1 MMHFAQPS
9 ILYLLWAVVPLA
21 PVLFWMAGRRD
32 AALRRFASDQLL
44 PELTPGLNR
53 KRLFGKNILL
63 VGVFIFSVLALARP
77 QWGFEWQEVKRRGQ
91 DILLVVDTSKSML
104 TADVK
109 PNRLERTKL
118 AIKDLLK
125 KLKGDRVGLI
135 AFAGDAFMVC
145 PLTVDYAGFML
156 SLNDLDT
163 RTVGR
168 GGTNL
173 SLAIKE
179 AIRASLPEQGG
190 DAARDDYK
198 AVILITDGDDLEGD
212 AMAAARE
219 AKDKGIRIY
228 SIGIGT
234 PEGELIQFVNERG
247 ETEFLKDSAGNFV
260 KSRLNENLLRQIALA
275 TGGVYARSS
284 GAEFGL
290 DFIYEH
296 ELSKLPIGSL
306 WEEKR
311 DIEQKMKKHY
321 QERFQI
327 PLAVAFIL
335 LLMETCFPTRKIRS
349 VA

>member
-1 MMHFAQPS
+1 MHFAQPS
-9 ILYLLWAVVPLA
+9 MLHLLWAVVA
-21 PVLFWMAGRRD
+21 VAAVLRWLTRRRE
-32 AALRRFASDQLL
+32 AILRRFAAGSLL
-44 PELTPGLNR
+44 MEIVPQRDLR
-53 KRLFGKNILL
+53 RLLWKDILMVTVL
-63 VGVFIFSVLALARP
+63 FFSVLTLARP
-77 QWGFEWQEVKRRGQ
+77 QWGFGWQEVKRRGL
-91 DILLVVDTSKSML
+91 DILMVVDTSKSML
-104 TADVK
+104 TSDVK

-118 AIKDLLK
+118 AIQDLLK

-145 PLTVDYAGFML
+145 PLTADYAGFML

-168 GGTNL
+168 GGTNIGR
-173 SLAIKE
+173 AIEE
-179 AIRASLPEQGG
+179 AIRGY
-190 DAARDDYK
+190 DATRNDYK

-212 AMAAARE
+212 ALAAARE

-260 KSRLNENLLRQIALA
+260 KSRLNENLLQQIALT

-290 DFIYEH
+290 DFIYEN
-296 ELSKLPIGSL
+296 ELSRL
-306 WEEKR
+306 EKH

-321 QERFQI
+321 HERFQI

-335 LLMETCFPTRKIRS
+335 LLIETCLPTRKTRS
-349 VA
+349 VV

>member
-1 MMHFAQPS
+1 MHFAQPS

-21 PVLFWMAGRRD
+21 LVLFWIARRRGK
-32 AALRRFASDQLL
+32 LLERFVEHPLL
-44 PELTPGLNR
+44 ADVAPGMDPG
-53 KRLFGKNILL
+53 RLFWKNIFLA
-63 VGVFIFSVLALARP
+63 GVFVFSVLALARP
-77 QWGFEWQEVKRRGQ
+77 QWGFQWQEVKRRGL
-91 DILLVVDTSKSML
+91 DILMVVDTSRSML

-118 AIKDLLK
+118 AIQDLLK

-156 SLNDLDT
+156 SLNDLDV

-173 SLAIKE
+173 SRAIE
-179 AIRASLPEQGG
+179 ESLRGY
-190 DAARDDYK
+190 DAARNDYK
-198 AVILITDGDDLEGD
+198 AIILITDGDDLEGD
-212 AMAAARE
+212 ALAAARR
-219 AKDKGIRIY
+219 AKDKGVRIY
-228 SIGIGT
+228 CIGIGT

-247 ETEFLKDSAGNFV
+247 ETEFLKDGAGNFV

-275 TGGVYARSS
+275 TGGVYARSG

-296 ELSKLPIGSL
+296 ELSRL
-306 WEEKR
+306 EKR
-311 DIEQKMKKHY
+311 DIEEKMRKHY
-321 QERFQI
+321 QERFQV
-327 PLAVAFIL
+327 PLALAFIL
-335 LLMETCFPTRKIRS
+335 LLMETCLPTRKTRS
-349 VA
+349 VT

>member
-21 PVLFWMAGRRD
+21 LVLFGAARRRGRI
-32 AALRRFASDQLL
+32 LGRFAEDQLL
-44 PELTPGLNR
+44 AEMVPGMNPQ
-53 KRLFGKNILL
+53 RLFGKNILL
-63 VGVFIFSVLALARP
+63 IGAFIFSVLALARP
-77 QWGFEWQEVKRRGQ
+77 QWGFEWQEVKRRGL
-91 DILLVVDTSKSML
+91 DILMVVDTSRSML

-118 AIKDLLK
+118 AIQDLLK

-163 RTVGR
+163 DTVGR

-173 SLAIKE
+173 SRAIEE
-179 AIRASLPEQGG
+179 ATRGY
-190 DAARDDYK
+190 DATRSEYK
-198 AVILITDGDDLEGD
+198 AIVLITDGDDLEGD
-212 AMAAARE
+212 ALAAARK

-228 SIGIGT
+228 CIGIGT
-234 PEGELIQFVNERG
+234 PEGELIQITSGQG
-247 ETEFLKDSAGNFV
+247 EKEFLKDSSGNFV
-260 KSRLNENLLRQIALA
+260 KSRLNENLLQQIALT
-275 TGGVYARSS
+275 TGGMYVRAS

-296 ELSKLPIGSL
+296 ELTKLPIGSL
-306 WEEKR
+306 REEKR

-321 QERFQI
+321 HERFQI
-327 PLAVAFIL
+327 PW
-335 LLMETCFPTRKIRS
+335 RS
-349 VA
+349 RSFYW

>member
-1 MMHFAQPS
+1 MRFAES
-9 ILYLLWAVVPLA
+9 SMFY
-21 PVLFWMAGRRD
+21 LFWVVIFVTIFLVWSAGRRGRI
-32 AALRRFASDQLL
+32 LERFAENQLL
-44 PELTPGLNR
+44 AEVVPGLSR
-53 KRLFGKNILL
+53 KRSFWRNIFL
-63 VGVFIFSVLALARP
+63 VGVFILSVLALARP
-77 QWGFEWQEVKRRGQ
+77 QWGFEWQEVKRRGL
-91 DILLVVDTSKSML
+91 DILMAVDTSRSML

-173 SLAIKE
+173 SRAIEE
-179 AIRASLPEQGG
+179 AIRGY
-190 DAARDDYK
+190 DAAQNDYK

-212 AMAAARE
+212 ALAAARK
-219 AKDKGIRIY
+219 AKDKGIRVY
-228 SIGIGT
+228 CVGIGT
-234 PEGELIQFVNERG
+234 PEGELIQITNDRG
-247 ETEFLKDSAGNFV
+247 EKEFLKDNSGNFV
-260 KSRLNENLLRQIALA
+260 KSRLNENLLQQIALT

-290 DFIYEH
+290 DFIYEN
-296 ELSKLPIGSL
+296 ELSRL
-306 WEEKR
+306 EKH

-321 QERFQI
+321 HERFQI

-335 LLMETCFPTRKIRS
+335 LLIETCLPTRKIRS
-349 VA
+349 VV